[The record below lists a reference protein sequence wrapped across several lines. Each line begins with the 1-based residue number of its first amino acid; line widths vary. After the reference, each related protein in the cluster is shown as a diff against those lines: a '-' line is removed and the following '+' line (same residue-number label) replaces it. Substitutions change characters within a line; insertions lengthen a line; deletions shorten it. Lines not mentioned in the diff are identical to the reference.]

1 MEPHL
6 AIARA
11 GRAVWPLMAAAR
23 ASTPVTSIW
32 ARPTT
37 TAGPHTLTNH
47 KRKKHHMPNTKSSNS
62 PNSDTANSHSDM
74 RHKIINYIRAG
85 YAGLF
90 LVSPEEQR
98 VQAELKGIAREV
110 GFNLY
115 VWSTTSGL
123 IDTDKGAAHPAH
135 EPLEAPRAIT

>member
-37 TAGPHTLTNH
+37 TAGPRTLTNH
-47 KRKKHHMPNTKSSNS
+47 KRKKHHMPNTKSSKS

-74 RHKIINYIRAG
+74 RHKIINYMPAR
-85 YAGLF
+85 YAGRF
-90 LVSPEEQR
+90 LVTPEEKR
-98 VQAELKGIAREV
+98 AEDELQAL
-110 GFNLY
+110 
-115 VWSTTSGL
+115 
-123 IDTDKGAAHPAH
+123 
-135 EPLEAPRAIT
+135 